1 MSTELPTND
10 DLAWDLD
17 DFTQAERA
25 MEFVT
30 QFEDTLCV
38 YSPSVEQIYSSY
50 SMFFPDDWDRK
61 LVILPDATAFHD
73 TFYHVDRISVT
84 ATGLNIVP
92 GELIGKEGLYLA
104 NVDENRT
111 MGTRQL
117 PFVAAMRAI
126 NANRP
131 PEDPFLPVLAKGD
144 LRELQ
149 SSWPVVHLHRVNP
162 RSIENMSE
170 LDRTNLTNVITE
182 KLESLFLTQP
192 DSPANQVA

>member
-17 DFTQAERA
+17 DFSQAERA

-38 YSPSVEQIYSSY
+38 YSPSVEQIYSTY

-61 LVILPDATAFHD
+61 LVILPEAGAYHD
-73 TFYHVDRISVT
+73 TFYHVENLSIT

-92 GELIGKEGLYLA
+92 GELVGKEGLYLA
-104 NVDENRT
+104 NVDEDRN
-111 MGTRQL
+111 MGARQV
-117 PFVAAMRAI
+117 PFVAGMRAI

-144 LRELQ
+144 LRELH

-162 RSIENMSE
+162 RAITNMSE

-182 KLESLFLTQP
+182 KLESLFLTQAEP
-192 DSPANQVA
+192 PSNQVA